1 MGRGP
6 AAAGGHFA
14 PRCPVRDALGVGHS
28 LHGCS
33 SPAGRVGGDE
43 GTWLWGNPPAGWL
56 LHLAANVSTEEGL
69 GAAPT
74 HTAWLQRPS
83 LWGGRFCCA
92 QPWRIQEVRMPW
104 ATPKHGTAP
113 GAASW
118 DSVGWELLR
127 SAQVAGC
134 SHEPQAWGRG
144 RVLWPPPALLIHPS
158 PGRIQQAHQL

>member
-1 MGRGP
+1 MHLGLVTACM
-6 AAAGGHFA
+6 AAPVLQEEWVGMKALGCGGIPLQAGYCTWLPMSA
-14 PRCPVRDALGVGHS
+14 PRRGWGLRPPTQPGSRD
-28 LHGCS
+28 
-33 SPAGRVGGDE
+33 
-43 GTWLWGNPPAGWL
+43 
-56 LHLAANVSTEEGL
+56 HLCG
-69 GAAPT
+69 
-74 HTAWLQRPS
+74 
-83 LWGGRFCCA
+83 GGRFCCA

-118 DSVGWELLR
+118 ESVGWELLR
-127 SAQVAGC
+127 LAQVAGC